1 MALNKWL
8 SNDNQQNYLNIGTCY
23 DCILQRHIPIYL
35 TWIDNMNIDLFR
47 PTIEWIKDDFKSNRI
62 RFAVELLA
70 WAISIGCSI
79 TMALTVPTPPLLALY
94 PVWILGCALYAWA
107 SWTRKSFGM
116 LANYIL
122 LTTIDSVGLIRMLA
136 A

>member
-1 MALNKWL
+1 MNDILLNTF
-8 SNDNQQNYLNIGTCY
+8 D
-23 DCILQRHIPIYL
+23 
-35 TWIDNMNIDLFR
+35 WIR
-47 PTIEWIKDDFKSNRI
+47 DDYKSHRT
-62 RFAVELLA
+62 RFVIELLA

-94 PVWILGCALYAWA
+94 PVWIFGCALYAWA

-122 LTTIDSVGLIRMLA
+122 LVSIDSVGLARMLA
-136 A
+136 